1 MLPFLDYALSAMP
14 PTAAEREE
22 LARLYPRVDARWH
35 QKMDRA
41 LLVVTVRD
49 AGALVAAGIVHD
61 SVVAPTELMD
71 AVELGCMVV
80 APRYRRMGI
89 RQRVAEMRL
98 AHALDAGRTAITV
111 IHAANPASWAFY
123 ERSELWALEREYE
136 FDGQGMFIYQA
147 TAAARDWANS
157 LPLSLGTGQPSLDS
171 VPVQAQDR
179 VHPVLPTITVPHALG
194 CAPCRCGS
202 QQTEHDLH
210 PAGY

>member
-1 MLPFLDYALSAMP
+1 
-14 PTAAEREE
+14 
-22 LARLYPRVDARWH
+22 
-35 QKMDRA
+35 MDRA

-80 APRYRRMGI
+80 DPRYRRMGI

-136 FDGQGMFIYQA
+136 FDGQSMFIYQPPPQPA
-147 TAAARDWANS
+147 TGRTAPPVPWNRSTFTGFGAGPGTRQGPPGPADHHRAARAGMRAVS
-157 LPLSLGTGQPSLDS
+157 L
-171 VPVQAQDR
+171 R
-179 VHPVLPTITVPHALG
+179 
-194 CAPCRCGS
+194 
-202 QQTEHDLH
+202 
-210 PAGY
+210 